1 MTDDSYHTLP
11 VSEDPDEQ
19 LDEFRGLVRAAF
31 EQAQRSGKRDWEE
44 MTSAVLKNRLLI
56 ISEGEFSQA
65 RYGSPSFLHLVR
77 RVPDLLE
84 VVTDAPPFR
93 LRIKLPI
100 TEHGDVAPVQES
112 QAKLVGDDVF
122 AALLKGDLRRVRI
135 REDLWRAIIDYGSGN
150 VYVLDPDTGLAR
162 PRTNI
167 DIALPQLPAASREE
181 VSSWRREF
189 IESLEPSVRAR
200 FTDELTTW
208 AESGGRQSELPGSI
222 RGQWAEF
229 LKRKVIHILLA
240 WFADQKI
247 LPPKDMVFAT
257 EGHSLP
263 SSPAIEEVVET
274 RQLRNLIIN
283 AVRAMTYEEL
293 SQVSLP
299 ASVVLRISRRPGQD
313 D

>member
-11 VSEDPDEQ
+11 VPEDSDEQ

-31 EQAQRSGKRDWEE
+31 EQAHRSGKRDWEE

-84 VVTDAPPFR
+84 FVTDDPPFR
-93 LRIKLPI
+93 LRIKLPA
-100 TEHGDVAPVQES
+100 TEHGNVAPADES
-112 QAKLVGDDVF
+112 QAKLVSDDAF
-122 AALLKGDLRRVRI
+122 TALLKGDLRRVRI
-135 REDLWRAIIDYGSGN
+135 REDLWHAIIDYGSGN

-167 DIALPQLPAASREE
+167 DIALPQLPTASREE
-181 VSSWRREF
+181 VSSWRSEF
-189 IESLEPSVRAR
+189 TESLEPSVRAR

-240 WFADQKI
+240 WFADQEI

-257 EGHSLP
+257 EGHTRP

-293 SQVSLP
+293 SHVSLP
-299 ASVVLRISRRPGQD
+299 ASVVLRISRRPGRD